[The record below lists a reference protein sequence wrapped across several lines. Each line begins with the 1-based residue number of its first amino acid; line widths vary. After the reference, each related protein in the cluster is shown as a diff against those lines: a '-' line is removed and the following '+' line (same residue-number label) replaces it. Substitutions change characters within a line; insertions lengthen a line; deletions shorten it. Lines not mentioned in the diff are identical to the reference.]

1 MGRFRR
7 RTERNGAQKADSG
20 SVEILDEDGEK
31 WGRIR
36 TLRGDIGASQ
46 VRARETGVQN
56 LGRDK

>member
-7 RTERNGAQKADSG
+7 RTEGNGAQKADSG

-36 TLRGDIGASQ
+36 TLRGERHRGLLTS
-46 VRARETGVQN
+46 
-56 LGRDK
+56 